1 MLDDWKINWEWRD
14 LPPEVWDFIKAH
26 KFFGMI
32 IPKEYGGLGFSPY
45 AHSEV
50 VRKISSRS
58 LAAAVT
64 VMVPNSLGPGEL
76 LMRFGTKE
84 QQQRWLPRLAD
95 GRDIPCFG
103 LTSPEAGSDA
113 ASMIDSGIICKGNFE
128 GREVLGLRLNW
139 HKRYITLGPVATL
152 LGLAF
157 KAYDPDHL
165 VGQQEELGITVAL
178 IPTHLPGVE
187 IGHRHLPAMQ
197 VFQNGPNWGRDVFIP
212 MDYIIGGQERLGQGW
227 KMLMTALAAGRG
239 ISLPSLS
246 AAGAAY
252 AARTTGAYARIR
264 EQFNIPIGKFEGIEE
279 PLARIAGTAYL
290 LDAARRLTC
299 AALNQGHHPAV
310 ISGIMKLQATER
322 MRIAIDDAMD
332 IHGGKAVIDG
342 PQNYMGNLY
351 RSVPVG
357 ITVEGANILTRNL
370 IVFGQGA
377 IRAHPYLLRGDERAR
392 RRRTAPRGSTPSTR
406 RSGNMSATASPR
418 CSGPGAAAGAAACSS
433 PAPDAGEA
441 TGFYRQLSRYS
452 SAFALCADMALLT
465 LGGALKRKE
474 MLSARF
480 GDILSE
486 LYLLSAALKRW
497 QDEGR
502 QAADFAALEWCMA
515 SGFRTIENRFAEILA
530 NLPNRFVAV
539 ILKFLIQPFGARVL
553 GPSDRV
559 VHQCAQLVLE
569 PSAARDRL
577 TPDLSHVDDD
587 RGVARLEKAFLLV
600 TGAEDIAR
608 KMRAAHIHDWQGGAS
623 RRASSRKAEGEQ
635 IAAAHEAVA
644 KVIEVDDFAP
654 EALSP
659 IYKKPADVHQF
670 FQELGETEGGKL
682 MARPV
687 YIIDGSRTPFLKA
700 RSGPGPF
707 TPVDLAV
714 QCGRPLLARQPFA
727 PDAFDQVILGCVNVI
742 ADEMNP
748 ARVAALRLGMGEAM
762 VAFTVQI
769 NCGSGMQSIDT
780 GLSLH
785 PRRRLGSDP
794 GRRRGSA
801 ELRAA
806 GLAAAGRALVRGPG
820 RRQGHSAA
828 RSGGDRESAPGLF
841 QADHRPRARADR
853 SDHRTQ
859 HGADRRSGRPSL
871 RHHPRAIGCL
881 CGRKPQAAGQRAGA
895 RFSQGRGRDRVRA
908 RRQILRS

>member
-1 MLDDWKINWEWRD
+1 MSFRRDFITKPIFNLARGVLPSMSDTEREALEAGDVWWDADLFTGDPDWSKLRAFPPATLTDEEKAFLSGPVDQLCAMLDDWKINWEWRD
-14 LPPEVWDFIKAH
+14 LPQDAWNFIRRE

-32 IPKEYGGLGFSPY
+32 IPKEFGGLGFSPY

-50 VRKISSRS
+50 VRKLSTRS
-58 LAAAVT
+58 LTAAVT

-76 LMRFGTKE
+76 LMRFGTRE
-84 QQQRWLPRLAD
+84 QQEKWLPRLAS
-95 GRDIPCFG
+95 GHDIPCFG

-113 ASMIDSGIICKGNFE
+113 ASMVDTGIICKGNFE
-128 GREVLGLRLNW
+128 GREVIGLRLNW

-165 VGQQEELGITVAL
+165 VGNAEELGITVAL

-187 IGHRHLPAMQ
+187 IGRRHLPAMQ
-197 VFQNGPNWGRDVFIP
+197 VFQNGPNRGRDVFIP
-212 MDYIIGGQERLGQGW
+212 LDYIIGGQERLGQGW

-264 EQFNIPIGKFEGIEE
+264 EQFGISISKFEGIEE

-299 AALNQGHHPAV
+299 AALNAGHHPAV

-342 PQNYMGNLY
+342 PQNYLGSLY

-377 IRAHPYLLRGDERAR
+377 IRAHPYLLEEMNALSESDRAKGLDAFDAAFWKHIGHSFATLFR
-392 RRRTAPRGSTPSTR
+392 AWGRSWTFGAFAPAPE
-406 RSGNMSATASPR
+406 
-418 CSGPGAAAGAAACSS
+418 AGAA
-433 PAPDAGEA
+433 
-441 TGFYRQLSRYS
+441 TKFYRQLSRYS
-452 SAFALCADMALLT
+452 SAFALLADMALLT

-486 LYLLSAALKRW
+486 LYLLSASLKRW
-497 QDEGR
+497 EEEGR
-502 QAADFAALEWCMA
+502 QEADFAALAWVA
-515 SGFRTIENRFAEILA
+515 ATGFRTIENRLAEICA
-530 NLPNRFVAV
+530 NLPNRFVGAL
-539 ILKFLIQPFGARVL
+539 LKFVVQPFGARVL

-577 TPDLSHVDDD
+577 TPDLAHVDDD
-587 RGVARLEKAFLLV
+587 GGFARLEKAFLLV
-600 TGAEDIAR
+600 ASSDDAAR
-608 KMRAAHIHDWQGGAS
+608 KLRAARLDDWQEAVKKGVITQS
-623 RRASSRKAEGEQ
+623 EGERL
-635 IAAAHEAVA
+635 AAAREAVA

-659 IYKKPADVHQF
+659 IYKKSADVHQF
-670 FQELGETEGGKL
+670 FQDLGE
-682 MARPV
+682 
-687 YIIDGSRTPFLKA
+687 
-700 RSGPGPF
+700 
-707 TPVDLAV
+707 
-714 QCGRPLLARQPFA
+714 Q
-727 PDAFDQVILGCVNVI
+727 
-742 ADEMNP
+742 
-748 ARVAALRLGMGEAM
+748 
-762 VAFTVQI
+762 
-769 NCGSGMQSIDT
+769 
-780 GLSLH
+780 
-785 PRRRLGSDP
+785 
-794 GRRRGSA
+794 
-801 ELRAA
+801 RAA
-806 GLAAAGRALVRGPG
+806 G
-820 RRQGHSAA
+820 
-828 RSGGDRESAPGLF
+828 
-841 QADHRPRARADR
+841 
-853 SDHRTQ
+853 
-859 HGADRRSGRPSL
+859 
-871 RHHPRAIGCL
+871 
-881 CGRKPQAAGQRAGA
+881 
-895 RFSQGRGRDRVRA
+895 
-908 RRQILRS
+908 

>member
-1 MLDDWKINWEWRD
+1 MSFRRDYMTKPIFSWARGVLPTMSDTEREALEAGDVWWDADLFTGNPDWSKLLAFAPARLTEEEQAFLHGPVDELCRMLDEWKINWEWRD
-14 LPPEVWDFIKAH
+14 LPPEVWAFIKAK

-58 LAAAVT
+58 LTAAVT

-84 QQQRWLPRLAD
+84 QQDKWLPRLAS
-95 GRDIPCFG
+95 GQDIPCFG

-113 ASMIDSGIICKGNFE
+113 ASMIDTGIICKGNFE

-165 VGQQEELGITVAL
+165 VGSEEELGITVAL
-178 IPTHLPGVE
+178 IPTHLPGVS

-197 VFQNGPNWGRDVFIP
+197 VFQNGPNWGKDVFIP
-212 MDYIIGGQERLGQGW
+212 LDYIIGGEARLGQGW

-252 AARTTGAYARIR
+252 AARTTGAYARVR
-264 EQFNIPIGKFEGIEE
+264 EQFGISISKFEGIEE

-299 AALNQGHHPAV
+299 AALNEGHHPAV
-310 ISGIMKLQATER
+310 ISGIMKLHATER

-342 PQNYMGNLY
+342 PQNYLGGLY

-377 IRAHPYLLRGDERAR
+377 IRAHPYLLLEMNALGETDRDKGLTAFDTAFWKHIGHSFATMFRAW
-392 RRRTAPRGSTPSTR
+392 G
-406 RSGNMSATASPR
+406 RSWSFGMFA
-418 CSGPGAAAGAAACSS
+418 
-433 PAPDAGEA
+433 PAPDAGDA
-441 TGFYRQLSRYS
+441 TEFYRQLSRYS

-502 QAADFAALEWCMA
+502 QKEDLPALEWCMA
-515 SGFRTIENRFAEILA
+515 SGFKTIENRFAEIFA
-530 NLPNRFVAV
+530 NLPNRPVAWL
-539 ILKFLIQPFGARVL
+539 LKFLIQPFGARVT

-559 VHQCAQLVLE
+559 VQQCAQLVLS

-577 TPDLSHVDDD
+577 TPDLAFVEDD
-587 RGVARLEKAFLLV
+587 GGIARLEKAFRLV
-600 TGAEDIAR
+600 TEAEDAA
-608 KMRAAHIHDWQGGAS
+608 KQLRAARLHDWKEAVKKGVITEAD
-623 RRASSRKAEGEQ
+623 GEKL
-635 IAAAHEAVA
+635 AAAHEAVA

-659 IYKKPADVHQF
+659 IYKKSADVHQF
-670 FQELGETEGGKL
+670 FQELGE
-682 MARPV
+682 
-687 YIIDGSRTPFLKA
+687 
-700 RSGPGPF
+700 
-707 TPVDLAV
+707 
-714 QCGRPLLARQPFA
+714 Q
-727 PDAFDQVILGCVNVI
+727 
-742 ADEMNP
+742 
-748 ARVAALRLGMGEAM
+748 
-762 VAFTVQI
+762 
-769 NCGSGMQSIDT
+769 
-780 GLSLH
+780 
-785 PRRRLGSDP
+785 
-794 GRRRGSA
+794 
-801 ELRAA
+801 RAA
-806 GLAAAGRALVRGPG
+806 
-820 RRQGHSAA
+820 S
-828 RSGGDRESAPGLF
+828 
-841 QADHRPRARADR
+841 
-853 SDHRTQ
+853 
-859 HGADRRSGRPSL
+859 
-871 RHHPRAIGCL
+871 
-881 CGRKPQAAGQRAGA
+881 
-895 RFSQGRGRDRVRA
+895 
-908 RRQILRS
+908 

>member
-1 MLDDWKINWEWRD
+1 MSFRRDYITRPIFSLARGALPPMSDTEREALEAGDVWWDADLFTGDPDWSKLLANAPAALTEEEKAFLNGPVDELCAMLDDWKINWEWRD
-14 LPPEVWDFIKAH
+14 LPPEAWDFIKKH

-32 IPKEYGGLGFSPY
+32 IPKEFGGLGFSPY

-50 VRKISSRS
+50 VRKLSSRS

-84 QQQRWLPRLAD
+84 QQDRWLPRLAE

-113 ASMIDSGIICKGNFE
+113 ASMIDTGIVCKGTFE
-128 GREVLGLRLNW
+128 GREVIGLKLNW

-165 VGQQEELGITVAL
+165 VGDKEDLGITVAL

-197 VFQNGPNWGRDVFIP
+197 VFQNGPNWGRDVFVP
-212 MDYIIGGQERLGQGW
+212 LDYIIGGEAQLGQGW

-264 EQFNIPIGKFEGIEE
+264 EQFGISISKFEGIEE

-299 AALNQGHHPAV
+299 AALNQGNHPAV
-310 ISGIMKLQATER
+310 ISGIMKLHATER
-322 MRIAIDDAMD
+322 MRIVIDDAMD

-342 PQNYMGNLY
+342 PQNYMGGLY
-351 RSVPVG
+351 RAVPVG

-377 IRAHPYLLRGDERAR
+377 IRAHPYLLAEMNALRDEDRVRGLQAFDESLWSHVSHSFKTLFRAW
-392 RRRTAPRGSTPSTR
+392 G
-406 RSGNMSATASPR
+406 RSWTG
-418 CSGPGAAAGAAACSS
+418 GLFVK
-433 PAPDAGEA
+433 APDAGKA
-441 TGFYRQLSRYS
+441 KRFYRQLSRYS
-452 SAFALCADMALLT
+452 SAFALTADMALLT

-474 MLSARF
+474 MLSARL

-497 QDEGR
+497 EDEGR
-502 QAADFAALEWCMA
+502 QSADFAALEWCMA
-515 SGFRTIENRFAEILA
+515 NGFRTIENRLAEILG

-539 ILKFLIQPFGARVL
+539 ILKFLLQPWGARVL

-559 VHQCAQLVLE
+559 VHECAQLILE

-577 TPDLSHVDDD
+577 TPDLSHVEDD
-587 RGVARLEKAFLLV
+587 RGVARLEAAFRLV
-600 TGAEDIAR
+600 AASENIRRRLHAAR
-608 KMRAAHIHDWQGGAS
+608 IHDWKEAVKKGVITQG
-623 RRASSRKAEGEQ
+623 EGEKL
-635 IAAAHEAVA
+635 AVA
-644 KVIEVDDFAP
+644 HDAVMKVIEVDDFAP

-659 IYKKPADVHQF
+659 IYRKTADVHQF
-670 FQELGETEGGKL
+670 FQELGE
-682 MARPV
+682 
-687 YIIDGSRTPFLKA
+687 
-700 RSGPGPF
+700 
-707 TPVDLAV
+707 
-714 QCGRPLLARQPFA
+714 Q
-727 PDAFDQVILGCVNVI
+727 
-742 ADEMNP
+742 
-748 ARVAALRLGMGEAM
+748 
-762 VAFTVQI
+762 
-769 NCGSGMQSIDT
+769 
-780 GLSLH
+780 
-785 PRRRLGSDP
+785 
-794 GRRRGSA
+794 
-801 ELRAA
+801 RAA
-806 GLAAAGRALVRGPG
+806 
-820 RRQGHSAA
+820 S
-828 RSGGDRESAPGLF
+828 
-841 QADHRPRARADR
+841 
-853 SDHRTQ
+853 
-859 HGADRRSGRPSL
+859 
-871 RHHPRAIGCL
+871 
-881 CGRKPQAAGQRAGA
+881 
-895 RFSQGRGRDRVRA
+895 
-908 RRQILRS
+908 

>member
-1 MLDDWKINWEWRD
+1 
-14 LPPEVWDFIKAH
+14 
-26 KFFGMI
+26 
-32 IPKEYGGLGFSPY
+32 
-45 AHSEV
+45 
-50 VRKISSRS
+50 
-58 LAAAVT
+58 
-64 VMVPNSLGPGEL
+64 
-76 LMRFGTKE
+76 
-84 QQQRWLPRLAD
+84 
-95 GRDIPCFG
+95 
-103 LTSPEAGSDA
+103 
-113 ASMIDSGIICKGNFE
+113 MIDSGVICKGSVE

-165 VGQQEELGITVAL
+165 VGSEDELGITVAL
-178 IPTHLPGVE
+178 IPTDLAGVS

-212 MDYIIGGQERLGQGW
+212 MDYIIGGQARLGQGW

-264 EQFNIPIGKFEGIEE
+264 EQFGISISKFEGIEE
-279 PLARIAGTAYL
+279 PLARIAGIAYL

-299 AALNQGHHPAV
+299 AALNQGRHPAV

-342 PQNYMGNLY
+342 PQNYLGSFY

-377 IRAHPYLLRGDERAR
+377 IRAHPYLLLEMNALGEQDRAKGLAAFDQAFWKHVGHSVVTLFR
-392 RRRTAPRGSTPSTR
+392 AWG
-406 RSGNMSATASPR
+406 RSW
-418 CSGPGAAAGAAACSS
+418 SGGLFA

-441 TGFYRQLSRYS
+441 TPFYRQLSRHS

-502 QAADFAALEWCMA
+502 QVTDFAALEWCMA
-515 SGFRTIENRFAEILA
+515 SGLRTIESRFAEILA

-539 ILKFLIQPFGARVL
+539 ILKFIVQPLGANVL

-559 VHQCAQLVLE
+559 VHECAQLVLT
-569 PSAARDRL
+569 PSAARERL
-577 TPDLSHVDDD
+577 TPDLSHVEDDG
-587 RGVARLEKAFLLV
+587 GVARLEKAFLLV
-600 TGAEDIAR
+600 TAADEIAKR
-608 KMRAAHIHDWQGGAS
+608 MHAARVHEWQEAVKRGIITQT
-623 RRASSRKAEGEQ
+623 EGEQ
-635 IAAAHEAVA
+635 LAAAREAVA

-670 FQELGETEGGKL
+670 FQELGET
-682 MARPV
+682 
-687 YIIDGSRTPFLKA
+687 
-700 RSGPGPF
+700 
-707 TPVDLAV
+707 
-714 QCGRPLLARQPFA
+714 
-727 PDAFDQVILGCVNVI
+727 
-742 ADEMNP
+742 
-748 ARVAALRLGMGEAM
+748 
-762 VAFTVQI
+762 
-769 NCGSGMQSIDT
+769 
-780 GLSLH
+780 
-785 PRRRLGSDP
+785 
-794 GRRRGSA
+794 
-801 ELRAA
+801 RAA
-806 GLAAAGRALVRGPG
+806 
-820 RRQGHSAA
+820 S
-828 RSGGDRESAPGLF
+828 
-841 QADHRPRARADR
+841 
-853 SDHRTQ
+853 
-859 HGADRRSGRPSL
+859 
-871 RHHPRAIGCL
+871 
-881 CGRKPQAAGQRAGA
+881 
-895 RFSQGRGRDRVRA
+895 
-908 RRQILRS
+908 

>member
-1 MLDDWKINWEWRD
+1 MSFRRDYITKPIFSFARGVLPRMSDTEREALEAGDVWWDADLFTGNPDWSKLLANEPAALTDEEKAFLKGPVDELCAMLDDWKINWEWRD
-14 LPPEVWDFIKAH
+14 LPGEAWDFVKKH

-32 IPKEYGGLGFSPY
+32 IPKEFGGLGFSPY

-50 VRKISSRS
+50 VRKLSSRS

-84 QQQRWLPRLAD
+84 QQDRWLPRLAD

-113 ASMIDSGIICKGNFE
+113 ASMIDKGVICKGTFE
-128 GREVLGLRLNW
+128 GREVIGLKLNW

-157 KAYDPDHL
+157 KAYDPDRL
-165 VGQQEELGITVAL
+165 VGQEEDLGITVAL
-178 IPTHLPGVE
+178 IPTHLTGVE
-187 IGHRHLPAMQ
+187 IGRRHLPAMQ
-197 VFQNGPNWGRDVFIP
+197 VFQNGPNRGRDVFIP
-212 MDYIIGGQERLGQGW
+212 LEYVIGGKERLGQGW

-264 EQFNIPIGKFEGIEE
+264 EQFGISISKFEGIEE

-310 ISGIMKLQATER
+310 ISGIMKLHATER
-322 MRIAIDDAMD
+322 MRIVIDDAMD

-342 PQNYMGNLY
+342 PQNYMGSLY
-351 RSVPVG
+351 RAVPVG

-377 IRAHPYLLRGDERAR
+377 IRAHPYLLAEMNALRDEDRTRGLEEFDKSLWSHVSHSFKTLFRAW
-392 RRRTAPRGSTPSTR
+392 G
-406 RSGNMSATASPR
+406 RSW
-418 CSGPGAAAGAAACSS
+418 SGGLFA

-441 TGFYRQLSRYS
+441 TRFYRQLSRYS
-452 SAFALCADMALLT
+452 SAFALTADMALLT

-474 MLSARF
+474 MLSARL

-497 QDEGR
+497 EEEGR
-502 QAADFAALEWCMA
+502 QRSDFAALEWCMA
-515 SGFRTIENRFAEILA
+515 SGFKTIENRLAEILG

-539 ILKFLIQPFGARVL
+539 ILKFVLQPWGARVL

-559 VHQCAQLVLE
+559 VHECAQLILE

-577 TPDLSHVDDD
+577 TSDLSHVEDD
-587 RGVARLEKAFLLV
+587 GGLARLEKAFRLV
-600 TGAEDIAR
+600 AASEDIR
-608 KMRAAHIHDWQGGAS
+608 KRLHASRNRDWQEAVKKGVITQ
-623 RRASSRKAEGEQ
+623 AEGEKL
-635 IAAAHEAVA
+635 AAAHEAVM

-659 IYKKPADVHQF
+659 IYRKSDNVHQF
-670 FQELGETEGGKL
+670 FMELGE
-682 MARPV
+682 
-687 YIIDGSRTPFLKA
+687 
-700 RSGPGPF
+700 
-707 TPVDLAV
+707 
-714 QCGRPLLARQPFA
+714 Q
-727 PDAFDQVILGCVNVI
+727 
-742 ADEMNP
+742 
-748 ARVAALRLGMGEAM
+748 
-762 VAFTVQI
+762 
-769 NCGSGMQSIDT
+769 
-780 GLSLH
+780 
-785 PRRRLGSDP
+785 
-794 GRRRGSA
+794 
-801 ELRAA
+801 RAA
-806 GLAAAGRALVRGPG
+806 
-820 RRQGHSAA
+820 S
-828 RSGGDRESAPGLF
+828 
-841 QADHRPRARADR
+841 
-853 SDHRTQ
+853 
-859 HGADRRSGRPSL
+859 
-871 RHHPRAIGCL
+871 
-881 CGRKPQAAGQRAGA
+881 
-895 RFSQGRGRDRVRA
+895 
-908 RRQILRS
+908 